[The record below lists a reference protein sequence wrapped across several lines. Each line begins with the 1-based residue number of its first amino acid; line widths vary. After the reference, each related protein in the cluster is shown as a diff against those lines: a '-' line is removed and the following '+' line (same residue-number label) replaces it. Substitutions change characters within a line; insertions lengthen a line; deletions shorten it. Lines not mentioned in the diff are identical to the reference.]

1 MALVMCESVRLVVV
15 VCVCRLGEGYVCRC
29 GGVFV
34 GVSGGGRH
42 KEYHAFCCANL
53 YYGIIVLVQ

>member
-15 VCVCRLGEGYVCRC
+15 VCVCRLGEGYVCGC
-29 GGVFV
+29 VCV
-34 GVSGGGRH
+34 LVSGGGRH
-42 KEYHAFCCANL
+42 KEYHVFCCDNL